1 MARKRKVLLLGTNA
15 LLGDAADALAV
26 SGEYGEIATVG
37 AGPEAVR
44 SGHKKISFLSRN
56 AAATLAG
63 ILSDFCPD
71 VVVDLTRSDSPV
83 TPNQAWKADHAATQT
98 ILSALAR
105 WRARNPKSRLRLV
118 VLSATAVYGITRT
131 SPLLYTEADA
141 AEGAGVE
148 PSSAFGRWVRGLCEK
163 EAAYRE
169 FAESDGVGLIVLR
182 AAPVVGGPVSSVL
195 ADAFDRPV
203 AARAAGFDPP
213 VQVVHYSDL
222 VAAVER
228 VAGDDFEGALNVVGR
243 GVIRLSR
250 VAAAL
255 GCLAIPV
262 PGAVTGRFGAAALG
276 SGALAGRSVAD
287 GRLARQ
293 VLGFMPRY
301 SAEEAI
307 VA

>member
-1 MARKRKVLLLGTNA
+1 MARKRKVLFLGTNA

-26 SGEYGEIATVG
+26 SGEYGEIATAG
-37 AGPEAVR
+37 SGPEAVR
-44 SGHKKISFLSRN
+44 SGHRKLNFLSRN
-56 AAATLAG
+56 AAANLAG
-63 ILSDFCPD
+63 ILSEFCPD
-71 VVVDLTRSDSPV
+71 VVVDLTRSESPV
-83 TPNQAWKADHAATQT
+83 TPNQAWKTDRGATQS

-105 WRARNPKSRLRLV
+105 WRARNPKSRLRV
-118 VLSATAVYGITRT
+118 VALSATAVYGITRT
-131 SPLLYTEADA
+131 SPLIYTEADA

-148 PSSAFGRWVRGLCEK
+148 ASSAFGRWVRGLCDK

-169 FAESDGVGLIVLR
+169 FATRERVGLMVLR
-182 AAPVVGGPVSSVL
+182 AAPIVGGPVSSVL

-213 VQVVHYSDL
+213 VQVVHYSDF

-243 GVIRLSR
+243 GVMRLSR

-255 GCLAIPV
+255 GCLAVPV
-262 PGAVTGRFGAAALG
+262 PGAVTGRFGAGALG
-276 SGALAGRSVAD
+276 SGALSGRSIAD

-301 SAEEAI
+301 SAEEAL